1 MVFVSYYTS
10 PTNWLDVASRG
21 VRELVAD
28 EIFSRELLP
37 EVPSHADGCRRTEG
51 TRGLAGCR
59 VNYSNRHKF
68 PCLLDG
74 EPKIGIVR
82 DHQRGIDV
90 AAHYVQE
97 QVRRHVDVAALL
109 LTVSDRCNEARIA
122 DRRPAPVLD
131 HDRPIWSD
139 QARAAILAAGPRV
152 ARTSREPRSGR
163 TRCDRHFP

>member
-1 MVFVSYYTS
+1 MFVSYYTS

-74 EPKIGIVR
+74 EPKIGFVR
-82 DHQRGIDV
+82 DHQRG
-90 AAHYVQE
+90 
-97 QVRRHVDVAALL
+97 
-109 LTVSDRCNEARIA
+109 RIA
-122 DRRPAPVLD
+122 GLAPLC
-131 HDRPIWSD
+131 RCRL
-139 QARAAILAAGPRV
+139 AGYLRLAAGLRCSVPP
-152 ARTSREPRSGR
+152 ALEA
-163 TRCDRHFP
+163 TRGTGAGKDSSSLSCMLR